1 MAKFIYIAEPTS
13 GKNSKDIKVPL
24 NDGRFQTIKEVIPNE
39 TVIETQD
46 IKSIIFLENNRSF
59 KKIEE

>member
-13 GKNSKDIKVPL
+13 GKNSKDIKIPL
-24 NDGRFQTIKEVIPNE
+24 SDGKFQTIKDVIPND
-39 TVIETQD
+39 TLIETQD
-46 IKSIIFLENNRSF
+46 LRSINFLEKNKSF